1 LSSRK
6 ERRPREG
13 ADDGADFV
21 ARGQLS
27 ADCGFNLAAL
37 RPSLPHQ
44 APTERAE
51 NAGIPRRRKPEE
63 PSALDPLEN
72 AIRRFETS
80 LKRLKCANTGHCPR
94 AEEWVNSNLKRTLD
108 RKSRGFE
115 RGHGA
120 GPRTLCDLTRS
131 KNEDPDSVARI
142 QCWTAPV
149 DCSVIWTR

>member
-72 AIRRFETS
+72 DIRKHRSFAEGSTQA
-80 LKRLKCANTGHCPR
+80 LATAAQLRNRRL
-94 AEEWVNSNLKRTLD
+94 
-108 RKSRGFE
+108 
-115 RGHGA
+115 
-120 GPRTLCDLTRS
+120 
-131 KNEDPDSVARI
+131 
-142 QCWTAPV
+142 
-149 DCSVIWTR
+149 